1 MKKALINY
9 FFREQGKEVL
19 VLAKEFPDVE
29 FEAITSE
36 KELLHRLPEAE
47 IMLGT
52 FFDEKM
58 LSRASRI
65 KWVQS
70 FMAGI
75 DNYPLKEM
83 GKRDIILTSG
93 RGIHVINIPEYVI
106 CALIMLARNFLV
118 MAKSQNN
125 KEWIVVEQDEIFG
138 ATLGIL
144 GLGAI
149 GSELA
154 KKANLMGM
162 RVIALKKTFEQKD
175 YVEELYTPDK
185 MDEIFKKSDYIVN
198 LLPYLPETDKII
210 NKKYFNLMKP
220 TASFISVGRGKTVDE
235 EDLIE
240 VLRAKK
246 IKGLVSDVFYEE
258 PLPEESP
265 LWEMENVFITP
276 HVAGQSIKYIEKA
289 LGIIRHNLGVY
300 LSGEG
305 EYLNRIDYKRGY

>member
-1 MKKALINY
+1 
-9 FFREQGKEVL
+9 
-19 VLAKEFPDVE
+19 
-29 FEAITSE
+29 
-36 KELLHRLPEAE
+36 
-47 IMLGT
+47 MLGT

-83 GKRDIILTSG
+83 EKRDIILTSG

-106 CALIMLARNFLV
+106 CALIMIARNFPV
-118 MAKSQNN
+118 IAKNQNN
-125 KEWIVVEQDEIFG
+125 KNWIVVEQDEIFG

-144 GLGAI
+144 GLGVI

-162 RVIALKKTFEQKD
+162 KVIALKKTFEQKD

-198 LLPYLPETDKII
+198 LLPYSPETDKII
-210 NKKYFNLMKP
+210 NKKYFNLMKS
-220 TASFISVGRGKTVDE
+220 TASFINVGRGKTVDE

-240 VLRAKK
+240 ALRAKK
-246 IKGLVSDVFYEE
+246 IKGLVSDVFYNE
-258 PLPEESP
+258 PLPESSP

-276 HVAGQSIKYIEKA
+276 HVAGQSINYIDKA
-289 LGIIRHNLGVY
+289 LGIIRHNLEVY

>member
-1 MKKALINY
+1 MIKIIVNY

-19 VLAKEFPDVE
+19 ALANEFSNIE
-29 FEAITSE
+29 FEVITSK
-36 KELLHRLPEAE
+36 KELLDRLPEAE

-52 FFDEKM
+52 FFNEEM
-58 LSRASRI
+58 IRI
-65 KWVQS
+65 APRLKWVQS

-83 GKRDIILTSG
+83 EEKGIILTSG
-93 RGIHVINIPEYVI
+93 KGVHKINISEYVI
-106 CALIMLARNFLV
+106 CSLIMLARNFPV
-118 MAKSQNN
+118 IAKNQNN
-125 KEWIVVEQDEIFG
+125 RKWIVVDQDEIYG

-154 KKANLMGM
+154 KKAHSMGM
-162 RVIALKKTFEQKD
+162 KVIASKKTYEKKEFVD
-175 YVEELYTPDK
+175 ELYTPDK
-185 MDEIFKKSDYIVN
+185 MEEIFKKSDYIVN
-198 LLPYLPETDKII
+198 LLPYIPETDKII
-210 NKKYFNLMKP
+210 NRKYFNLMKP

-240 VLRAKK
+240 ALRTKK
-246 IKGLVSDVFYEE
+246 IKGLVSDVFYKE

-276 HVAGQSIKYIEKA
+276 HIAGQSVKYIEKA

-300 LSGEG
+300 LSGKG
-305 EYLNRIDYKRGY
+305 EYLNRIDYKKGY